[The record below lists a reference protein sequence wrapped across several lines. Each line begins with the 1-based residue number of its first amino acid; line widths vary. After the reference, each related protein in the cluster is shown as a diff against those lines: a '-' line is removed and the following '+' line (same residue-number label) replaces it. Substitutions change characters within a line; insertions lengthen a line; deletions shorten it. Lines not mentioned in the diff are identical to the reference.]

1 MPAMSDLKGAHP
13 VLPHVREVHRLVAP
27 FIDHDDAPSIAA
39 ALLQGS
45 RYFFGLAPS
54 GKVIGQDFASLV
66 RDQFAFRAT
75 FKMEKITR
83 HADTSQPAPIV
94 RGKLTAATSDFPGEG
109 LAQRASGTAKE
120 SPSEKPGLRSRS
132 PLFDARLSMVRHREG
147 RW

>member
-83 HADTSQPAPIV
+83 HADTSQRAPIV
-94 RGKLTAATSDFPGEG
+94 RGKLTAATS
-109 LAQRASGTAKE
+109 AAKE

-132 PLFDARLSMVRHREG
+132 PLFDAKRSMVRHREG